1 MTSFARIGASTPTRP
16 TGDPA
21 PPPAGTP
28 GERYQHL
35 CRSATPRPRN
45 VSRMTGRG
53 VAERPGGT
61 LERGWIIVTLVA
73 ASACV
78 AQAFGRF
85 TWGVV
90 LPGARDDL
98 LGGSNTLAGFLGT
111 VNVTAYLLG
120 TLVMSWAASRLTL
133 VGLIRTGLTIST
145 AALGVA
151 SFAPNGAV
159 LGPALF
165 AMGLGGAVIW
175 IPAPAISAR
184 VLPPNRAGL
193 AVGLVGSGIGA
204 GLVFAGQMFAFLD
217 RRSDAADLWRTMYR
231 IEFAI
236 AIAVWAGAFAVLR
249 PQGDHPA
256 LAGGFGGFGAL
267 RTVRGWVPLTVAY
280 ASYGF
285 AYILVLAF
293 LVARLE
299 DDSGF
304 TPGRA
309 TAMFSLVGVGSVAGG
324 VLLGPLSD
332 RVGRRVTLSAGFA
345 VYGACAL
352 LVLTGRQP
360 WVVVAALGIGLMF
373 SAIPALIIAHVVDHT
388 VPDTYGPAFSAA
400 TLAFGVTQMVSP
412 QIGGAI
418 ADLAGTFTPV
428 FVLSA
433 VLSLV
438 GATAASR
445 LPG

>member
-1 MTSFARIGASTPTRP
+1 MTDPDVARR
-16 TGDPA
+16 
-21 PPPAGTP
+21 PAG
-28 GERYQHL
+28 
-35 CRSATPRPRN
+35 
-45 VSRMTGRG
+45 V
-53 VAERPGGT
+53 
-61 LERGWIIVTLVA
+61 LEQAWVVIALVA

-98 LGGSNTLAGFLGT
+98 LDGSNTLAGFLGT
-111 VNVTAYLLG
+111 LNVTAYLLG
-120 TLVMSWAASRLTL
+120 TLLMSWAASRVTL
-133 VGLIRTGLTIST
+133 VGLIRIGLTIST
-145 AALGVA
+145 TALGVA

-159 LGPALF
+159 LGVALF
-165 AMGLGGAVIW
+165 AMGLGGATIW

-184 VLPPNRAGL
+184 ALPPHRSGL
-193 AVGLVGSGIGA
+193 AVGLVGSGIGL

-217 RRSDAADLWRTMYR
+217 RRSDADDLWQTMYR
-231 IEFAI
+231 IEFS
-236 AIAVWAGAFAVLR
+236 IAVVVLIGAFVVLR
-249 PQGDHPA
+249 PRGDRPA
-256 LAGGFGGFGAL
+256 LGGGFGGFVAL

-299 DDSGF
+299 DDAGF
-304 TPGRA
+304 SSGRA

-332 RVGRRVTLSAGFA
+332 RLGRRVTLTASFA
-345 VYGACAL
+345 VFSMCAL
-352 LVLTGRQP
+352 LVLTGEQP
-360 WVVVAALGIGLMF
+360 WVAIAAVGAGLMF
-373 SAIPALIIAHVVDHT
+373 SAIPALIIAHVVNHT
-388 VPDTYGPAFSAA
+388 DSSNYGPAFSAT
-400 TLAFGVTQMVSP
+400 TLAFGVTQMLSP

-418 ADLAGTFTPV
+418 ADAAGSFTPV

-433 VLSLV
+433 ILSLV
-438 GATAASR
+438 GVAAASR
-445 LPG
+445 LPA